1 MAENKF
7 SCASGGQGR
16 ETVCIDTNRVLDSC
30 RDRDCFENVRV
41 YLSCYG
47 KEVLERTFS
56 KQSRSRQESST
67 RLVSMHTVSR
77 P

>member
-7 SCASGGQGR
+7 PCGFSGNSR

-30 RDRDCFENVRV
+30 RDRDCFERVRV

-47 KEVLERTFS
+47 NEVLE
-56 KQSRSRQESST
+56 
-67 RLVSMHTVSR
+67 HTA
-77 P
+77 